1 MTGQHVVLTL
11 GRSGSNALVNLL
23 NQHPQVLNYGE
34 VLGDWNLIRKVQR
47 RVGAFRGNDA
57 AYLDFC
63 LANPWGHRVA
73 FAARA
78 AQRRIKRRP
87 RDGKRLSQVRQ
98 IGIKDFASNFQGL
111 GVADYLAQRPGIK
124 VIGLERENLLDRM
137 ISNALLEASGVVEIR
152 AGQNGQPD
160 TQLRL
165 EPQEVLDALDV
176 IEAENMAL
184 NHMLAGIPQE
194 RRMHIFYEDFF
205 AGPERTSAIMDEV
218 HSFLGVES
226 FQPEVRMRKI
236 VQGHSIDRLANRDEV
251 IDALKG
257 TRFQR
262 FIEA

>member
-1 MTGQHVVLTL
+1 MTGQHVILTL

-47 RVGAFRGNDA
+47 RIRAFHGNDA

-63 LANPWGHRVA
+63 LANPWGHRAA

-78 AQRRIKRRP
+78 VQRRIKRRP
-87 RDGKRLSQVRQ
+87 RDGKRMSQVRQ
-98 IGIKDFASNFQGL
+98 VGIKDFALNFQEL
-111 GVADYLAQRPGIK
+111 GIADYLAQRPGIK
-124 VIGLERENLLDRM
+124 VIGLERKNLLDRM

-152 AGQNGQPD
+152 AGQGAQEE

-165 EPQEVLDALDV
+165 EPQDVLDALDV
-176 IEAENMAL
+176 IEAENRTL
-184 NHMLAGIPQE
+184 NQMLASIPPE
-194 RRMHIFYEDFF
+194 RRMHILYEDFF
-205 AGPERTSAIMDEV
+205 AGSERTSAIMDEV
-218 HSFLGVES
+218 HGFLGLAS

-236 VQGHSIDRLANRDEV
+236 VRGRSIDRLTNRDEV
-251 IDALKG
+251 VEALKG

-262 FIEA
+262 FI

>member
-1 MTGQHVVLTL
+1 MTGQHVILTL

-47 RVGAFRGNDA
+47 RLGAFRGNDA

-63 LANPWGHRVA
+63 LANPWGHRAA

-78 AQRRIKRRP
+78 VQRRIKRRR

-98 IGIKDFASNFQGL
+98 IGIKDFALNFQSL
-111 GVADYLAQRPGIK
+111 GIADYLEQRPGIK
-124 VIGLERENLLDRM
+124 VIGLERGNLLDRM

-152 AGQNGQPD
+152 EGQGGQAE

-165 EPQEVLDALDV
+165 EPQEVLDALGV
-176 IEAENMAL
+176 IEAENTTL
-184 NHMLAGIPQE
+184 NQMLAGIPQE
-194 RRMHIFYEDFF
+194 RRMHILYEDFF
-205 AGPERTSAIMDEV
+205 AGPERTSVIMGEV
-218 HSFLGVES
+218 HSFLGVAS
-226 FQPEVRMRKI
+226 FQPELRMRKI
-236 VQGHSIDRLANRDEV
+236 VRGRSIDRLANREEV
-251 IDALKG
+251 IEALKG

-262 FIEA
+262 FIET

>member
-1 MTGQHVVLTL
+1 MAGQHVILTL

-47 RVGAFRGNDA
+47 RLGVFRGNDA
-57 AYLDFC
+57 AYLDFL
-63 LANPWGHRVA
+63 LANPWGHRLA
-73 FAARA
+73 FAARTV
-78 AQRRIKRRP
+78 QRRIKRRP
-87 RDGKRLSQVRQ
+87 RDGKRLSGVQH
-98 IGIKDFASNFQGL
+98 IGIKDFALNFQRF

-152 AGQNGQPD
+152 EGQGGQPD

-165 EPQEVLDALDV
+165 DPQEVLDALGV
-176 IEAENMAL
+176 IEAENETL
-184 NHMLAGIPQE
+184 NQMLAGIPQE
-194 RRMHIFYEDFF
+194 RRMHVLYEDFF

-218 HSFLGVES
+218 HGFLGVDP
-226 FQPEVRMRKI
+226 FTPEVRMRKI
-236 VQGHSIDRLANRDEV
+236 VQGRSMDRLANRDEV
-251 IDALKG
+251 IEALKG

-262 FIEA
+262 FIEG